1 MSKQATFFSFYLG
14 FENCIFFYNVFVF
27 SIFSDIF
34 HVWVLEKKNTSFLI
48 KNP

>member
-14 FENCIFFYNVFVF
+14 FKNGISFYNVFVF

-34 HVWVLEKKNTSFLI
+34 HVWVLEKNTSFLI